1 MRKLSI
7 LGININV
14 DDSENTI
21 FWDYVA
27 AEKWEKETFQVLKKY
42 LKEGDVFID
51 IGTWVGVFSFYAAQ
65 IGATCHAI
73 DADKWALAAFE
84 KNLRLNP
91 FLADKIQVHHF
102 ALNAT
107 NSPVSLYARETF
119 GASSSSI
126 LHRLRD
132 NLKQDAIQ
140 GQTFADF
147 YQQQALQHI
156 HLIKMD
162 IEGAEFMLLAK
173 MAEDL
178 PRYDFPTLYVEF
190 HPSYLI
196 EAEMQRLMPLVFLG
210 KICLKLCKIFD
221 IPLFRQK
228 IAAQYRPILAT
239 FAPHYEISCQGKVL
253 DWQQWL
259 ASPAFMQPC
268 TLLFAKK

>member
-7 LGININV
+7 LGINFNV
-14 DDSENTI
+14 DDSENAA
-21 FWDYVA
+21 FGDYVA

-42 LKEGDVFID
+42 LKAGDVFID
-51 IGTWVGVFSFYAAQ
+51 LGTWVGIFSLYAAQ

-84 KNLRLNP
+84 KNLSLNP
-91 FLADKIQVHHF
+91 SLADKIQVHHF

-107 NSPVSLYARETF
+107 SSPASLYAREAF

-132 NLKQDAIQ
+132 NLKQNTIQ

-147 YQQQALQHI
+147 YQQQALQRI
-156 HLIKMD
+156 DLIKMD
-162 IEGAEFMLLAK
+162 IEGAEFRLLAK

-178 PRYDFPTLYVEF
+178 SHYHFPTLYVEF

-196 EAEMQRLMPLVFLG
+196 EAEMQRLMPLALLG
-210 KICLKLCKIFD
+210 RICLKLCKIFD

-228 IAAQYRPILAT
+228 IAAQYRPILAA
-239 FAPHYEISCQGKVL
+239 FAPHYEISCQ
-253 DWQQWL
+253 
-259 ASPAFMQPC
+259 
-268 TLLFAKK
+268 